1 MSKADTYRMYID
13 GKWVEA
19 ESGAYR
25 EAVDPAT
32 GEVIGYTPDGTRGDA
47 RRAIQAAKKA
57 AEWYRSTSVFERS
70 ELLTK
75 VMHAVREA
83 QETLAEILS
92 REQGKPYY
100 TEALGEAFAAASQF
114 EECAEQCK
122 WLLNGEAIPT
132 RDKNKVVY
140 TKLTPKG
147 VLGIITPWNY
157 PVNIPSEYLAAALAT
172 GNTVVWNPA
181 STTTLC
187 AIKLME
193 CLDKA
198 GVPAGV
204 INLVTGRGT
213 VVGDEIASSDD
224 INGIGFTGSTEV
236 GKTIASKAAAKSL
249 PLELGGNGPSI
260 LFDDAKLDLA
270 SPPIASACFDN
281 AGQICCAT
289 ERILVQRGIYREVCD
304 RMVAAAEAYVLGD
317 PMQKG
322 VTMGSMN
329 NRSTFQKNL
338 DHAEDGRRR
347 GVKFLTGGKPA
358 EGFGKG
364 FYFLPTV
371 VCDVPLD
378 SLYNLD
384 ETFGPCAP
392 IIPFDTEEEALRLAN
407 CDQWG
412 LVKSVF
418 TQNIARAHTF
428 AERLDSGVVVVNDG
442 NCYLEYHLPFGGSG
456 AKQSGVGRLG
466 GKYALQCMCDI
477 KTICIDIR

>member
-100 TEALGEAFAAASQF
+100 TEALGEASAAASQF

-157 PVNIPSEYLAAALAT
+157 PVNIPSEYLAAALAP
-172 GNTVVWNPA
+172 GHTVVWNPA

-249 PLELGGNGPSI
+249 LLELGGNGPSI

-270 SPPIASACFDN
+270 IPPIASA
-281 AGQICCAT
+281 
-289 ERILVQRGIYREVCD
+289 
-304 RMVAAAEAYVLGD
+304 
-317 PMQKG
+317 
-322 VTMGSMN
+322 
-329 NRSTFQKNL
+329 
-338 DHAEDGRRR
+338 
-347 GVKFLTGGKPA
+347 
-358 EGFGKG
+358 
-364 FYFLPTV
+364 
-371 VCDVPLD
+371 
-378 SLYNLD
+378 
-384 ETFGPCAP
+384 
-392 IIPFDTEEEALRLAN
+392 
-407 CDQWG
+407 
-412 LVKSVF
+412 
-418 TQNIARAHTF
+418 
-428 AERLDSGVVVVNDG
+428 
-442 NCYLEYHLPFGGSG
+442 
-456 AKQSGVGRLG
+456 
-466 GKYALQCMCDI
+466 
-477 KTICIDIR
+477 